1 MLHSL
6 KRSKHYH
13 EASQSKIVDPEHLRA
28 LVHQLKKKKKTI
40 ASLNGS
46 FDLLHA
52 GHLEIIYQAALQA
65 DLLIVG
71 LNSDRSIQQYKSP
84 NRPIVALEYRLQ
96 MMAALEMVDYVSWF
110 EETDPRNWLT
120 LVQPDVHINGAE
132 YGFNCIE
139 ADIVKQLGARLH
151 IVSLVEGLSTSKI
164 INKIQSICV

>member
-6 KRSKHYH
+6 KRSKHYS
-13 EASQSKIVDPEHLRA
+13 EAAQSKIIDPERLPL
-28 LVHQLKKKKKTI
+28 LVQELKKRQKTI

-71 LNSDRSIQQYKSP
+71 LNSDLSIKQYKSP
-84 NRPIVALEYRLQ
+84 ERPIVPLEYRLQ
-96 MMAALEMVDYVSWF
+96 MMAALEMVDYVTWF
-110 EETDPRNWLT
+110 EETDPRKWLT
-120 LVQPDVHINGAE
+120 LVKPDVHVNGAE

-139 ADIVKQLGARLH
+139 ADIVRDLGARLH

-164 INKIQSICV
+164 INKIQSLCV